1 MRRTRIMRCA
11 ALVFAALMVLSL
23 TGVVSMAY
31 IDRGSVSISGKSAYE
46 LSVGEDV
53 SLSVSPFEEE
63 HYPGCGMAD
72 CPQICGEKECIVT
85 INGQKECTCNGTDL
99 TTYYADVELSSTDSS
114 VASVSYNDKTGVV
127 TITAKKAGT
136 ASISIDAAFREY
148 RAASKRVAVTV
159 TAAEDPAP
167 SPTDPD
173 DDNPGTNPVNPG
185 QGDQNNPSDPGTTDD
200 SPSVTERPAA
210 AQSYRIRTYNTSR
223 TEDGQTVEVVL
234 TFDKEVNVL
243 EGAEEDLL
251 VKVAGSTL
259 DQAPNTENG
268 VSNRTLSVK
277 KSDTDA
283 HDVVVTIGSREGSSF
298 VKQTNAQIEIQA
310 SSAGVTRILTAD
322 NGKPVDVKYLK
333 SIIPSG
339 LELTTSSETT
349 VSGSRASVSKKVTH
363 RANVRTMVYVQPLMN
378 GEPIL
383 GADLFDYQSYVIHA
397 HAFIATQSGDAITPE
412 LTESDYAKLI
422 SDGFANALKKDSSL
436 ASRYSM
442 TYNGDTV
449 TLIDN
454 QASAGETLDVVLYE
468 WPTAGEMLDEAP
480 RDDGDETFFSDVT
493 GWEKE
498 YVYYLANRGILNGKS
513 ENIFAPLDNVTR
525 AEFSKILAAASG
537 ETISPVSTAPFDD
550 VASDSWYAPYVA
562 WAKEKGVVSGTGN
575 GMFSPDSNI
584 TRQDMAVMIARYA
597 NSLSAEIPSME
608 APIEFGDRASIASY
622 AVDAVQKLQEA
633 GIISGDVNGNF
644 YPQSNATRAQ
654 AAKMIAVFLQV
665 TAK

>member
-1 MRRTRIMRCA
+1 MKGTRIMRCA
-11 ALVFAALMVLSL
+11 AIVLAAVMMFSL
-23 TGVVSMAY
+23 TGIVSMAY

-46 LSVGEDV
+46 LSVGENA
-53 SLSVSPFEEE
+53 SLTVSPHGEA
-63 HYPGCGMAD
+63 HLPGCGMAD
-72 CPQICGEKECIVT
+72 CPEICGEKECIVT

-99 TTYYADVELSSTDSS
+99 TTYYADVEVSSSDTG
-114 VASVSYNDKTGVV
+114 VAEVSYNGKTGEV

-136 ASISIDAAFREY
+136 ASVSIDALFREY
-148 RAASKRVAVTV
+148 RAASKTVAVTV
-159 TAAEDPAP
+159 TEKDDPAP
-167 SPTDPD
+167 SPGDPD
-173 DDNPGTNPVNPG
+173 DDNSGTDPVKPDDG
-185 QGDQNNPSDPGTTDD
+185 TADDPSGPSDPDTPT
-200 SPSVTERPAA
+200 VTENAAA
-210 AQSYRIRTYNTSR
+210 AQSYRVRTYNTNR

-234 TFDKEVNVL
+234 TFDKEVDVL
-243 EGAEEDLL
+243 EGAENDLQ
-251 VKVAGSTL
+251 VKIAGSSL

-283 HDVVVTIGSREGSSF
+283 HDVVITIGSKAGSSF

-310 SSAGVTRILTAD
+310 SSAGVTHILTAD
-322 NGKPVDVKYLK
+322 NRKPVNVKYLK

-339 LELTTSSETT
+339 LELTTSSETAF
-349 VSGSRASVSKKVTH
+349 SGTNASVSKKVTH
-363 RANVRTMVYVQPLMN
+363 RANVRTMVYVQPMLN

-383 GADLFDYQSYVIHA
+383 PADLFDNQSYVIHA
-397 HAFIATQSGDAITPE
+397 HAFIATASGDAITPE

-422 SDGFANALKKDSSL
+422 SDGFGNAVKKDPSL
-436 ASRYSM
+436 AARFSM
-442 TYNGDTV
+442 THNGDTV
-449 TLIDN
+449 TLTDS
-454 QASAGETLDVVLYE
+454 QAAAGETLDVVLYE
-468 WPTAGEMLDEAP
+468 WPSAGEMREEPPQEDSDEA
-480 RDDGDETFFSDVT
+480 FFSDVT

-498 YVYYLANRGILNGKS
+498 YVYYLAKRGILKGYS
-513 ENIFAPLDNVTR
+513 DNIFAPLDNVTR

-537 ETISPVSTAPFDD
+537 ETIPAVSAAPFGD

-562 WAKEKGVVSGTGN
+562 WAKEKGFVSGTG
-575 GMFSPDSNI
+575 GGLFSPDSNI

-597 NSLSAEIPSME
+597 DSLSAEIPSME
-608 APIEFGDRASIASY
+608 APIQFGDRASIASY

-644 YPQSNATRAQ
+644 YPPSNATRAQ